1 MKQKGLGAGSWGL
14 GKALVLILSS
24 LQLLAL
30 ARAASHAS
38 PNSHPPT
45 PNPYDAAMLR
55 VRALSD
61 SANARLV
68 AFGKSGE
75 GRAIPAFVISDL
87 SIGSEG
93 KTRVMIV
100 AGQHGDEGNPVESV
114 LSLCGKLAS
123 GSEPELLKKC
133 VFIVVPVANPDGF
146 AEKQRLNAQGIDIN
160 RDWATLKAPEAVFV
174 DRTIRTWR
182 PHVLIDAHEW
192 TGPTNT
198 AGNEIEVA
206 PTISD
211 SRAHAMMLLAK
222 KVESRSG
229 LLAHKCRPD
238 GNPRLFHRRYTTLG
252 HAAFLLETPCNVPY
266 TSKDRAYEAAI
277 LSISQAV
284 SSDDSQCAL
293 LSPGVTKFCPSYV
306 AAYLAPLPDADD
318 GFSSNLAFAAILL
331 AGYLLIVTV
340 MRPFARASNQDSSR
354 RFRGQPVEPELETD
368 PIHRRHA
375 LPPLTARSWVS
386 RRTRARYAATRG

>member
-1 MKQKGLGAGSWGL
+1 MNGKGLGARGWGL
-14 GKALVLILSS
+14 GKALTLVVLLTSLGPMASS
-24 LQLLAL
+24 A
-30 ARAASHAS
+30 
-38 PNSHPPT
+38 PNPQTPT
-45 PNPYDAAMLR
+45 PKPYDAAMLR
-55 VRALSD
+55 VRAMSN
-61 SANARLV
+61 SANVRLV
-68 AFGKSGE
+68 AFGKSSE
-75 GRAIPAFVISDL
+75 GRAIPAFVVSDL
-87 SIGSEG
+87 SAKSDH

-100 AGQHGDEGNPVESV
+100 SGQHGDEGNPVESV

-123 GSEPELLKKC
+123 GAEPELLKKC
-133 VFIVVPVANPDGF
+133 VFVVVPIANPDGF
-146 AEKQRLNAQGIDIN
+146 ARKQRLNAQGIDIN
-160 RDWATLKAPEAVFV
+160 RDWVTPTAPEAAFV

-182 PHVLIDAHEW
+182 PQVLIDVHEW

-198 AGNEIEVA
+198 TGNEIEVA
-206 PTISD
+206 PAISD

-222 KVESRSG
+222 QAEGRSG
-229 LLAHKCRPD
+229 LVAHKCSPN

-252 HAAFLLETPCNVPY
+252 HAAFLLETSCDVPY
-266 TSKDRAYEAAI
+266 TSKDRAYTEAI

-284 SSDDSQCAL
+284 SADGSQGAL
-293 LSPGVTKFCPSYV
+293 ISPGVKKFCPSYV

-340 MRPFARASNQDSSR
+340 MRPFARKSDQVSSR

-368 PIHRRHA
+368 PIHRRHP